1 MMMTDENQLNG
12 TIPTELGLL
21 TSVTVMDLSFNIL
34 HGTVPTNLAGLVKLG
49 TLCCCATI
57 TTYFDSERIV
67 LRNDLAD
74 TTPPAI
80 IFFRSPLSKPQR
92 LEW

>member
-34 HGTVPTNLAGLVKLG
+34 HGTVPTNLAGLVNLG
-49 TLCCCATI
+49 TLCFALLLFLI
-57 TTYFDSERIV
+57 QSIV
-67 LRNDLAD
+67 FRHDLAD
-74 TTPPAI
+74 T
-80 IFFRSPLSKPQR
+80 SCYVQKPFI
-92 LEW
+92 